1 MGTTTEQQAIPA
13 VVVTEEDDGSVI
25 ELSFGQSVILGDLGV
40 SMDEVYIESDDTA
53 IVYPVQPGEG
63 RGTAGLVAVGEGAAR
78 VTVWETF
85 PTGKAQV
92 PTLVFEV
99 LVAPGPDSAMVKQ
112 ALRDPGAVEWQQFH
126 RMLRLKDPP
135 SQ

>member
-13 VVVTEEDDGSVI
+13 VVVTEADDGSVI

-99 LVAPGPDSAMVKQ
+99 LVAPGPDSATSSPV
-112 ALRDPGAVEWQQFH
+112 A
-126 RMLRLKDPP
+126 
-135 SQ
+135 